1 MIDAS
6 TPRNE
11 IQEKLKMLK
20 KYEASA
26 EFTKIKDYCVA
37 KGEETEKAIRKDL
50 KYRLEKS
57 EPHVAMYS
65 ELDFMVLDRE
75 FLLEI
80 KAKSKNKEFIEEI
93 DTNIINIES
102 HLVLQDEVKFDI
114 CVHSELAYKKRQY
127 KLYLSFEN
135 TVKQMIDKYELE
147 EKGIDMEAT
156 TNPYYEKPV
165 VTGQLEDISA

>member
-6 TPRNE
+6 TQRNE

-20 KYEASA
+20 KYEAST
-26 EFTKIKDYCVA
+26 EFAKIKEYCVT
-37 KGEETEKAIRKDL
+37 KGEETEKEIRSDL
-50 KYRLEKS
+50 TLRLNKWEA
-57 EPHVAMYS
+57 HVAKYS

-75 FLLEI
+75 FLNEI
-80 KAKSKNKEFIEEI
+80 SKQSKSKEFIAEI
-93 DTNIINIES
+93 DTNIENIET
-102 HLVLQDEVKFDI
+102 HLILQDEVKFDI
-114 CVHSELAYKKRQY
+114 CVHSELAYKKRKY

-135 TVKQMIDKYELE
+135 TVKQMIDKYEAE

-165 VTGQLEDISA
+165 VTGQLEDIQA